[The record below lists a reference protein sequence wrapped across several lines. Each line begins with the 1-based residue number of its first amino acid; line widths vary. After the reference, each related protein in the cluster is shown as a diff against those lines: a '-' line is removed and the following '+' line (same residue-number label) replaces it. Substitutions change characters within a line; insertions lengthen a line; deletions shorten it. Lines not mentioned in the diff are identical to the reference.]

1 MKFFT
6 PLLLLFSFTI
16 DGGLLKAQAFMG
28 FENLMTAQTCT
39 TVSCQYVDPDSRF
52 SAHDLRDNGGIPVS
66 SPSLGAILGFSARFT
81 PTRPNI
87 AEFSDGQ
94 FFGYAGPNTVQDDLG
109 QFPTPAGQAY
119 MMEDTD
125 GQIDLTFDLV
135 DLTGVNNAMFSMN
148 YILDGTFEVTDG
160 VNDLLRIEIE
170 VSDCASATNLVLLTA
185 NGNGSGGAANLNTL
199 TDNVWLTATQDLSP
213 FGGCKAQLKISVD
226 CDATTEEFAFDNI
239 SFTGGVTLPVEF
251 MSFTANQYKE
261 SVILD
266 WSTATETDNR
276 GFSVER
282 SLDGTS
288 FAPIGWVSG
297 SGNAGAQVDYQFE
310 DSEVTTGR
318 DYYYRLRQEDFDGAF
333 DYSSIVNVS
342 LAGGSKNKVDGRIY
356 PNPANNG
363 LSNLELFPTSDGAW
377 TVSVLD
383 ANGRLITES
392 KHNLSTG
399 YNLVPLDLSTQ
410 PVGTYLVRVAGQKE
424 TIYRKVIR

>member
-1 MKFFT
+1 MK
-6 PLLLLFSFTI
+6 SFTLPLI
-16 DGGLLKAQAFMG
+16 FFGLMISSGDLVAQAFMG
-28 FENLMTAQTCT
+28 FENLTTTQNCT
-39 TVSCQYVDPDSRF
+39 NSDCQYVDPISATT
-52 SAHDLRDNGGIPVS
+52 AHDLPDLVGHPVN
-66 SPSLGAILGFSARFT
+66 SPTSAGVLGFKSSFR
-81 PTRPNI
+81 PTRSGGTGL
-87 AEFSDGQ
+87 SDGDL
-94 FFGYAGPNTVQDDLG
+94 FGYAGSATLAASLAA
-109 QFPTPAGQAY
+109 PTQGTQAFIA
-119 MMEDTD
+119 EDTD
-125 GQIDLTFDLV
+125 GEVTMAFSIVDLV
-135 DLTGVNNAMFSMN
+135 
-148 YILDGTFEVTDG
+148 
-160 VNDLLRIEIE
+160 
-170 VSDCASATNLVLLTA
+170 
-185 NGNGSGGAANLNTL
+185 GSGGGTFSMDYIAEGST
-199 TDNVWLTATQDLSP
+199 TPGSGFEGGDL
-213 FGGCKAQLKISVD
+213 LKISLEITG
-226 CDATTEEFAFDNI
+226 CGAATTLDLVNLVDGGINSIAGAGWRTASQDLTAYADCKVKLIIAMDSNSASEEFAFDNI
-239 SFTGGVTLPVEF
+239 SFTGGIALPVEF

-310 DSEVTTGR
+310 DSDVTTGR

-342 LAGGSKNKVDGRIY
+342 LAGGSKNKIDGRIY